1 MNEPKYSLS
10 QEQLN
15 SIAAI
20 AAEKAVEAYRS
31 EQQKTQKKQDNESI
45 RITKKKL
52 QSYRRVKASL
62 AETEEFSED
71 EKIELRWQFV
81 KDLMGSSMQYVDK
94 AENRIK
100 SIEHKRKRDL
110 FEIQTIDKAMRLY
123 KREVDNS
130 TNDELQRRY
139 RVMHAM
145 YIADEVLTIEQIA
158 EKENTSEKTVYRDI
172 GIACKILSVY
182 LLGM

>member
-123 KREVDNS
+123 NS
-130 TNDELQRRY
+130 ANDEFQRRY
-139 RVMHAM
+139 RVMYAM

-158 EKENTSEKTVYRDI
+158 ENENTSEKTVYRDI